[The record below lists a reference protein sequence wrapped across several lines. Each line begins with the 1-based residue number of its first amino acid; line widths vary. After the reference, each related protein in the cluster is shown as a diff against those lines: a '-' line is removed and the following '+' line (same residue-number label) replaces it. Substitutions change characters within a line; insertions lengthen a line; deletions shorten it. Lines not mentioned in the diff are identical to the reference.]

1 MKKPWEKPKLI
12 VLARGKPEEAV
23 LWFCKLL
30 FSPSQGEN
38 GYFHACAYFVQP
50 EPGEPPPPDPC
61 SAWTTS

>member
-30 FSPSQGEN
+30 FSP
-38 GYFHACAYFVQP
+38 YFVQP